1 MQINQENEEVNNNK
15 VVETPQNGNEQN
27 DVNDPT
33 TTILFRNRRMDVFYE
48 MSPELE
54 DSHEEIR
61 RLDSQLDHL
70 NEYMDKVEER
80 IKAHNDKLME
90 TLKQQKEDRE
100 KRRQSFHERLEMGR
114 SEDEDF
120 QQQLHSVLNRV
131 DSMRH

>member
-1 MQINQENEEVNNNK
+1 MK
-15 VVETPQNGNEQN
+15 
-27 DVNDPT
+27 
-33 TTILFRNRRMDVFYE
+33 
-48 MSPELE
+48 
-54 DSHEEIR
+54 
-61 RLDSQLDHL
+61 L

-120 QQQLHSVLNRV
+120 QKQLHSVLNRV
-131 DSMRH
+131 DSIRRV

>member
-1 MQINQENEEVNNNK
+1 MQINENGESNNNNNK
-15 VVETPQNGNEQN
+15 IETSQISEQN
-27 DVNDPT
+27 LSNV
-33 TTILFRNRRMDVFYE
+33 IFRNRTMESYE

-61 RLDSQLDHL
+61 KLDSQLDHL

-100 KRRQSFHERLEMGR
+100 KRRQSFHE
-114 SEDEDF
+114 
-120 QQQLHSVLNRV
+120 V
-131 DSMRH
+131 

>member
-1 MQINQENEEVNNNK
+1 MQINENGESNNNNNK
-15 VVETPQNGNEQN
+15 IETSQISEQN
-27 DVNDPT
+27 LSNV
-33 TTILFRNRRMDVFYE
+33 IFRNRTMESYE

-61 RLDSQLDHL
+61 KLDSQLDH
-70 NEYMDKVEER
+70 ER

-120 QQQLHSVLNRV
+120 QKQLHSVLNRV
-131 DSMRH
+131 DSIRRV